1 MHAAGAAELCNV
13 LDSKKIRR
21 GLITR
26 NMKSAVDL
34 FHQRFGVSL
43 TFLSYITYIL
53 TTYEARTLLGLAC
66 SGVG

>member
-1 MHAAGAAELCNV
+1 LIYQLSDYSVGTSELCNL

-34 FHQRFGVSL
+34 FHQRFGVSS
-43 TFLSYITYIL
+43 TFSFIF
-53 TTYEARTLLGLAC
+53 G
-66 SGVG
+66 